1 MWRAKKLT
9 LSLIDQVARDPARG
23 PQTVWPVD
31 RARPP
36 VVPGQGSR
44 SSCREMWRHD
54 AADEN
59 DDDGIVGLPR
69 DGNEVLFPFAAIG
82 GALFAATIAGAILG
96 AVVDTRPPGR
106 VAAISR
112 SLATYLDDGFVVVGV
127 SEMKT
132 TSNNRRRMPT
142 NWRAGRSRPTLQ
154 RSRED
159 ARAADVTQSVTEEA
173 DTED

>member
-1 MWRAKKLT
+1 MA
-9 LSLIDQVARDPARG
+9 A
-23 PQTVWPVD
+23 
-31 RARPP
+31 
-36 VVPGQGSR
+36 
-44 SSCREMWRHD
+44 C

-96 AVVDTRPPGR
+96 AVVEY
-106 VAAISR
+106 AAAGKSR
-112 SLATYLDDGFVVVGV
+112 SDLGSLRYLDDGFVVVGV